1 MAKTGRKTSLQKLQR
16 RIKKFWKQNKSLIRG
31 GGQLLLAVFLVL
43 LLAVPFL
50 RTSNPGN
57 SFGIDVSSHNGRIAW
72 DDVSE
77 NGVAFAVIRA
87 GGRTYRDGTIYT
99 DARFKRNMRSAWFHH
114 VDRGVYFY
122 SQAVSE
128 AEAREEAEAVLKSIN
143 GADLKLPVFLDVE
156 DTGTDGKGRAD
167 KLTRAQRTA
176 VVLAFADVI
185 REEGYT
191 PGVYANRWYLS
202 SMMDAD
208 ALRDAGVVI
217 WLAEYTNAAT
227 PKYDGTYDYW
237 QYSKTGTVPGIDG
250 AVDLDRAFVG
260 P

>member
-16 RIKKFWKQNKSLIRG
+16 RFKKFWKQNKSLIKG

-43 LLAVPFL
+43 LVAVPFL

-57 SFGIDVSSHNGRIAW
+57 SYGIDVSSHNGKIAW
-72 DDVSE
+72 DDVAE

-87 GGRTYRDGTIYT
+87 GGRTWKTGGLYE
-99 DARFKRNMRSAWFHH
+99 DALFKRNMRGAWFHH

-122 SQAVSE
+122 SQAVNE
-128 AEAREEAEAVLKSIN
+128 DEAREEAKAVLKAVS
-143 GADLKLPVFLDVE
+143 GAKLKLPIFLDVE
-156 DTGTDGKGRAD
+156 DTGTGGKGRAD
-167 KLTRAQRTA
+167 KLTRDQRTA
-176 VVLAFADVI
+176 VILAFAEVI

-191 PGVYANRWYLS
+191 PGLYANRWYLN
-202 SMMDAD
+202 SMMDTG
-208 ALRDAGVVI
+208 ALRNAGVVI

-227 PKYDGTYDYW
+227 PKYGGAWDYW

-250 AVDLDRAFVG
+250 AVDLDRVSVG